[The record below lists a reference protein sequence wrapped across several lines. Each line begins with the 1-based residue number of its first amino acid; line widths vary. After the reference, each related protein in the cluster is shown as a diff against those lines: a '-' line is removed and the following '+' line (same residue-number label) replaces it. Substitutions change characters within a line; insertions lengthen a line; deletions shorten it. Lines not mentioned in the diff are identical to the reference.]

1 MRDFDFAGEY
11 LRELVAEVVD
21 VLEGRY
27 GMDLEGS
34 RIVFGGLGDV
44 SFVNSWSNGSE
55 YLLMDGSRSISISSN
70 LTTWFSNT
78 FLERR
83 RPLLCGLLGE
93 GKRRGYQR
101 VIKREGR
108 PLGMT
113 GP

>member
-1 MRDFDFAGEY
+1 LRDFDFAGEY

-34 RIVFGGLGDV
+34 RVVFGGLGDV
-44 SFVNSWSNGSE
+44 SFVNSWSNGGE
-55 YLLMDGSRSISISSN
+55 YLLIDGSRSISISSN

-83 RPLLCGLLGE
+83 RRLSCGLLGE
-93 GKRRGYQR
+93 GKRRGLS
-101 VIKREGR
+101 KGNKTGR
-108 PLGMT
+108 
-113 GP
+113 